1 MKKERK
7 RKEQKKLYKE
17 IVEQTIK
24 SLNKIND
31 NELDS
36 NNINREETYNKPV
49 ELKRRNKIFADV
61 NF

>member
-36 NNINREETYNKPV
+36 NNISREEIYNKPV

>member
-1 MKKERK
+1 MKKERE

-24 SLNKIND
+24 SLNKINV

-36 NNINREETYNKPV
+36 NNISREEIYNKPV